1 MKKHI
6 ISVFVLIFYANVFCY
21 SQTAENDREPPR
33 EVFVIA
39 EQPPEFPGGVNA
51 FREYMAKNASI
62 LIRIP
67 DPQQRNRRRQRQ
79 QQATATQYPNLANF
93 TIERDGS
100 ISHIRFLR
108 TEDINTDTEN
118 RIIRALQEMPKWTPG
133 KQRGRPVEVSQNMQF
148 RLLP

>member
-21 SQTAENDREPPR
+21 SQTAENNRDVAER
-33 EVFVIA
+33 EVFIIV
-39 EQPPEFPGGVNA
+39 EQPPEFPGGINA

-67 DPQQRNRRRQRQ
+67 DPQQRNRRRQQ
-79 QQATATQYPNLANF
+79 QTTTTQYPNFANF
-93 TIERDGS
+93 IVEQDGS
-100 ISHIRFLR
+100 VSYVRFLR
-108 TEDINTDTEN
+108 TQDIDADTEN

-133 KQRGRPVEVSQNMQF
+133 KQRGRPIEFLQNMQF